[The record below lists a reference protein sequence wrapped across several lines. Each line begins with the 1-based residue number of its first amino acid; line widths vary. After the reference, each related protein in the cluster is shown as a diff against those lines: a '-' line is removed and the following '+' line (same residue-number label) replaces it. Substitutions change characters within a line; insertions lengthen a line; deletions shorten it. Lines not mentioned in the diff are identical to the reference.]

1 MAEETI
7 KCPKCKEEI
16 AKDAKKCKH
25 CGADLRNWFVRHKIW
40 TGVLAF
46 ILLAVIMGAAGGGNS
61 NNSTTKV
68 GTDSQKETTYKVGD
82 TISNGTFEI
91 TVTKAEVRST
101 IGDSFFAKSPS
112 QGGTYVGVQYKFKNA
127 SDKPV
132 ASFSQPSFKLVDSK
146 GTKYESDISASS
158 SYATELKLD
167 QKILSDLNPGI
178 TVNGADVYE
187 INKEQY
193 ASGSWYVLVTANGK
207 DYKVTVK

>member
-1 MAEETI
+1 MAEETK

-25 CGADLRNWFVRHKIW
+25 CGADLRNWFIRHKVWSVIL
-40 TGVLAF
+40 GVIVLA
-46 ILLAVIMGAAGGGNS
+46 IIGSAIGGS
-61 NNSTTKV
+61 NDSTTKV
-68 GTDSQKETTYKVGD
+68 GSDNKQEAVYKVGD
-82 TISNGTFEI
+82 TINTGKLDI
-91 TVTKAEVRST
+91 TVTKAEERSS
-101 IGDSFFAKSPS
+101 IGSEFFVKSPS
-112 QGGTYVGVQYKFKNA
+112 QGGTYVGVQFKFKNA
-127 SDKPV
+127 SDKPIG
-132 ASFSQPSFKLVDSK
+132 AFSQPSFKLVYSK
-146 GTKYESDISASS
+146 GTKYDSDISASG

-193 ASGSWYVLVTANGK
+193 ASGSWYVLVTADGK

>member
-1 MAEETI
+1 MAEETK
-7 KCPKCKEEI
+7 KCPKCKESI

-25 CGADLRNWFVRHKIW
+25 CGADLRNWFIKHKVLSVIL
-40 TGVLAF
+40 GVIVLA
-46 ILLAVIMGAAGGGNS
+46 IISSAMGGGS
-61 NNSTTKV
+61 STSTTKV
-68 GTDSQKETTYKVGD
+68 GTDSAKETVYKVGD
-82 TISNGTFEI
+82 TINTGKLEI
-91 TVTKAEVRST
+91 TITKAEERSSV
-101 IGDSFFAKSPS
+101 GSDFMAKSPS

-132 ASFSQPSFKLVDSK
+132 SAFSQPSFKLVDSK
-146 GTKYESDISASS
+146 GTKYDSDISASG

-178 TVNGADVYE
+178 TVNGADAYE

-193 ASGSWYVLVTANGK
+193 TGGSWYVLVTADGK